1 MIPPQ
6 GMQIGITPYSV
17 KLATALVH
25 VYEPDNLTKDRHS
38 HCFCVGMEQPRDSHI
53 IFADHKL

>member
-6 GMQIGITPYSV
+6 GKQRRITPYSV

-25 VYEPDNLTKDRHS
+25 EYKADNLTKDRHS
-38 HCFCVGMEQPRDSHI
+38 HCFYVGMEQPRDSHI